1 VQRSEQLRQAL
12 YEIADL
18 AGSNLDLPVMLRRV
32 HAIVGELM
40 YAENFYIVL
49 YDDSRKAMRF
59 LYFVDQLDP
68 WVNDPDQEIPV
79 TDEENTLTMCLLR
92 SGETL
97 RGPSTELRAQFG
109 IPASRRQRPGQRRLA
124 GRADEPR

>member
-1 VQRSEQLRQAL
+1 MRSSA
-12 YEIADL
+12 
-18 AGSNLDLPVMLRRV
+18 SW
-32 HAIVGELM
+32 M

-109 IPASRRQRPGQRRLA
+109 ILCRDDSGPDSADWLGVPG
-124 GRADEPR
+124 